1 MPPKK
6 GKSPVKTSAK
16 APVAKAA
23 AAPAAPAKG
32 SSKVSVVPEM
42 IIKKGARD
50 AKLLAALKAKRAATA
65 TANKAKCATALA
77 NAEKYAAEYAAADK
91 KLIDDKRAAKKD
103 GSFFVEAQ
111 PKVAFVIRTRG
122 INKLS
127 PKQKK
132 IMQLLRLRQLH
143 NGVFVRINKATM
155 NMVRYVEPLI
165 THGHPSRA
173 TVRKLIYAR
182 GYGKVN
188 RSRIPLTDNGI
199 IDGELGKYGISCIE
213 DLIHEIWTVG
223 PHFKQANNFLWPFKL
238 SSPIRGFEKK
248 RHPFANGGAWGPR
261 EELINELIGRMM

>member
-1 MPPKK
+1 M
-6 GKSPVKTSAK
+6 
-16 APVAKAA
+16 
-23 AAPAAPAKG
+23 
-32 SSKVSVVPEM
+32 
-42 IIKKGARD
+42 IKKGTRD
-50 AKLLAALKAKRAATA
+50 AKLLATLTAKRAELKKERAA
-65 TANKAKCATALA
+65 KKAASIA
-77 NAEKYAAEYAAADK
+77 NAEKYSKEYAAADK

-103 GSFFVEAQ
+103 GSIFVEAQ

-132 IMQLLRLRQLH
+132 ITQLLRLRQLH

-188 RSRIPLTDNGI
+188 RARVPLNDNEV
-199 IDGELGKYGISCIE
+199 IDRVLGKFGISCIE
-213 DLIHEIWTVG
+213 DLVHEIWSVG
-223 PHFKQANNFLWPFKL
+223 PHFKEANNFLWPFKL

-261 EELINELIGRMM
+261 EEQINELIARMMWTSKWFVIKRFQYAWSIV